1 MCILYILNTY
11 KLLTNVL
18 TSCFVDKF
26 KVRISSNMYHIKY
39 LHIIARIGDIF
50 TKYWHV
56 ELVHRWRAFMLF
68 WSRKELI
75 NDVDPDHVS
84 DPIQRGGCGRNFKL
98 SDLP

>member
-50 TKYWHV
+50 
-56 ELVHRWRAFMLF
+56 RNIGMLN
-68 WSRKELI
+68 WYI
-75 NDVDPDHVS
+75 D
-84 DPIQRGGCGRNFKL
+84 GGPLCYFGHEK
-98 SDLP
+98 S